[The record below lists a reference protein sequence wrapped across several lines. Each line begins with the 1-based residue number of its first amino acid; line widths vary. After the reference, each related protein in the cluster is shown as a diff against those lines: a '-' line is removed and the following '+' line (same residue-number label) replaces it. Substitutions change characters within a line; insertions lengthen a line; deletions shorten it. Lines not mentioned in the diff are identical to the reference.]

1 MLSLSLSVL
10 FASLIF
16 VVFKFYEKYEVDTLY
31 AIVIN
36 YLIASTI
43 GFALYQG
50 ETSLTDIPS
59 KPWFLATFALGFLFI
74 GIFNL
79 VALTAQKHGV
89 SVTSVAAKM
98 SLVVPVVFGIFLFGE
113 DLSALKILGIVLA
126 LAAVYFAS
134 MKEGSDTAFNK
145 NVLLLPLGVFL
156 GSGIIDA
163 SINYIQEEW
172 VQEMEYPLFS
182 ATVFGSAAL
191 VGIFLIS
198 FQIAKGAAL
207 KINLKNFLGGIS
219 LGIPNYFAIFFL
231 LKALKNESLNSA
243 SVFTINNVAV
253 VMFTTLLGI
262 LLFKEQISLKNWI
275 GIGIAIVSIIL
286 VALF

>member
-16 VVFKFYEKYEVDTLY
+16 VVFKFYERYEVDTLY

-36 YLIASTI
+36 YLMASTT
-43 GFALYQG
+43 GFVSYQG
-50 ETSLTDIPS
+50 ETSFIEIPS

-79 VALTAQKHGV
+79 VALSAQKHGV

-98 SLVVPVVFGIFLFGE
+98 SLAIPVIFGVFLYKEI
-113 DLSALKILGIVLA
+113 LSPLKFLGILLA

-134 MKEGSDTAFNK
+134 MKDGKGAAFDK
-145 NVLLLPLGVFL
+145 NFLLLPLGVFL

-163 SINYIQEEW
+163 SLNYIQEEW
-172 VQEMEYPLFS
+172 VHEKEYPLFS
-182 ATVFGSAAL
+182 ATVFGSAAI
-191 VGIFLIS
+191 VGLFLIG
-198 FQIAKGAAL
+198 FQIAKGANL
-207 KINLKNFLGGIS
+207 KINLKNILGGIA

-231 LKALKNESLNSA
+231 LKALKNDSLNSA

-253 VMFTTLLGI
+253 VMLTTLLGI
-262 LLFKEQISLKNWI
+262 LLFKEQVSLKNWI
-275 GIGIAIVSIIL
+275 GIGIAIASIIL